1 MAVQQINLSNV
12 GYLDS
17 AGALG
22 HQGAFDE
29 IVFYDDAA
37 NPRTYFTTN
46 GDGTPAG
53 LANPFDGSID
63 NNGSP
68 ANGWWASDKG

>member
-12 GYLDS
+12 GYLDQ

-37 NPRTYFTTN
+37 QTRRYFTTN

-53 LANPFDGSID
+53 LAQLNWIVGSRGAKQDSIRTRR
-63 NNGSP
+63 
-68 ANGWWASDKG
+68 